1 MWFTND
7 CKSGM
12 SENIE
17 PWESELWKVNMY
29 LGQYDL
35 KFTVSFVITP
45 SLLSTT
51 DVVTS
56 YMIWYL
62 K

>member
-56 YMIWYL
+56 YVIWYL